1 MNPDLDG
8 TLGDLIRGFFPVPLT
23 QRQPARDKKVRTAP
37 TVCDD
42 FFLSPR
48 LPPTSPAAMANRRR
62 VKQQPQRP
70 KPKPLLELRTG
81 GSSSSSKARH
91 GPPPSKKQKTKQA
104 QQRQRQQAQ
113 HERPIIPFEP
123 EDRILL
129 VGEGD
134 LSFAAS
140 IVAHHGC
147 VNVTATVLERDH
159 AALVAKYPTV
169 DENIA
174 VIMGTEV
181 KAKKKEERQG
191 KEGEVDDA
199 EEDDKEQSDASSG
212 REEEDNEAEDAE
224 GDDQEQ
230 DDDDEE
236 AYPTDDEDYE
246 DAAPKRKPSLPKNN
260 KLLYNVDA
268 TKLTPALLRP
278 PHFQHILFNFPHV
291 GGKSTDTNRQ
301 VRHNQSL
308 LVAFFERATP
318 ALAPGGSLVVTLFEG
333 EPYTLWN
340 VRDLARH
347 AGLAVERSFRFQA
360 AAYPGYRHARTCG
373 VVRSRKGEVGG
384 GWRGEDRP
392 ARSYVFRRK
401 GEVQAAAAGAGKKRK
416 KGDDSSDDDDD

>member
-1 MNPDLDG
+1 
-8 TLGDLIRGFFPVPLT
+8 
-23 QRQPARDKKVRTAP
+23 
-37 TVCDD
+37 
-42 FFLSPR
+42 
-48 LPPTSPAAMANRRR
+48 MANKR
-62 VKQQPQRP
+62 KLKPQQQRT
-70 KPKPLLELRTG
+70 KPKPLLERRTG
-81 GSSSSSKARH
+81 GSSKARPE
-91 GPPPSKKQKTKQA
+91 PPPKKKQKTKQ
-104 QQRQRQQAQ
+104 QQQQQQQQQAQ
-113 HERPIIPFEP
+113 HEKPTIPFEP

-159 AALVAKYPTV
+159 AELVAKYPTV

-174 VIMGTEV
+174 VFMGTALTKE
-181 KAKKKEERQG
+181 KNNDGLRGDKEEASIAKDGDQAQG
-191 KEGEVDDA
+191 DDCSDQ
-199 EEDDKEQSDASSG
+199 EED
-212 REEEDNEAEDAE
+212 
-224 GDDQEQ
+224 
-230 DDDDEE
+230 DDDDEDE
-236 AYPTDDEDYE
+236 GEDGPEDGPEQEEDDEESYSADE
-246 DAAPKRKPSLPKNN
+246 DEDDADAPRRKPPLPKNN
-260 KLLYNVDA
+260 NLLYHIDA
-268 TKLTPALLRP
+268 TKLTPALLRA

-373 VVRSRKGEVGG
+373 VVRSKRGDVVGGG

-401 GEVQAAAAGAGKKRK
+401 GEVQAAEKKKKRK
-416 KGDDSSDDDDD
+416 KGDDSSDDDDDN

>member
-1 MNPDLDG
+1 
-8 TLGDLIRGFFPVPLT
+8 
-23 QRQPARDKKVRTAP
+23 
-37 TVCDD
+37 
-42 FFLSPR
+42 
-48 LPPTSPAAMANRRR
+48 MAKRR
-62 VKQQPQRP
+62 KLQQQQARP
-70 KPKPLLELRTG
+70 KPKPLLEMRRG
-81 GSSSSSKARH
+81 GSSSSGKPK
-91 GPPPSKKQKTKQA
+91 PPPPPPKKQTGKRP
-104 QQRQRQQAQ
+104 QQQHPQ
-113 HERPIIPFEP
+113 HEKPVIPFDP

-129 VGEGD
+129 IGEGD

-159 AALVAKYPTV
+159 AELVAKYPAV
-169 DENIA
+169 DNNIA
-174 VIMGTEV
+174 VITGAADTAASKTKGAGDGQET
-181 KAKKKEERQG
+181 
-191 KEGEVDDA
+191 GEA
-199 EEDDKEQSDASSG
+199 EEDDKDQSEASGEQDQD
-212 REEEDNEAEDAE
+212 EDEDEDEVEDEEDVEDAE
-224 GDDQEQ
+224 
-230 DDDDEE
+230 DEAGYDTDE
-236 AYPTDDEDYE
+236 A
-246 DAAPKRKPSLPKNN
+246 DAPRRKPSLPKNN

-268 TKLTPALLRP
+268 TKLTPALVRP

-373 VVRSRKGEVGG
+373 VVRNRKGEVGG

-392 ARSYVFRRK
+392 ARSYVFKRK
-401 GEVQAAAAGAGKKRK
+401 GEVNVPSSAKKKRK